1 MQEFLVENLGYIAGF
16 FTTIAFLPQVI
27 KVWRTKST
35 KDISIWMFLIFTTGV
50 LLWLIYGLLIINY
63 SLIIANTITL
73 ILSISILIA
82 KIFKFK
88 IVIKNA
94 TPMKALLYLN
104 NILLE
109 QQIVAVAILLKP
121 VGTSA
126 LYGYGFGDNLK

>member
-1 MQEFLVENLGYIAGF
+1 MQEFLMKNLGYIAGF

-63 SLIIANTITL
+63 SLIIANTIAL

-82 KIFKFK
+82 KILFK
-88 IVIKNA
+88 
-94 TPMKALLYLN
+94 
-104 NILLE
+104 
-109 QQIVAVAILLKP
+109 
-121 VGTSA
+121 
-126 LYGYGFGDNLK
+126 

>member
-1 MQEFLVENLGYIAGF
+1 MQEFLVKNLGYIAGF

-63 SLIIANTITL
+63 SLMIANTITL

-82 KIFKFK
+82 KILFK
-88 IVIKNA
+88 
-94 TPMKALLYLN
+94 
-104 NILLE
+104 
-109 QQIVAVAILLKP
+109 
-121 VGTSA
+121 
-126 LYGYGFGDNLK
+126 

>member
-1 MQEFLVENLGYIAGF
+1 MQEFFMKNLGYIAGF

-50 LLWLIYGLLIINY
+50 LLWLIYVLLIINY

-82 KIFKFK
+82 KILFK
-88 IVIKNA
+88 
-94 TPMKALLYLN
+94 
-104 NILLE
+104 
-109 QQIVAVAILLKP
+109 
-121 VGTSA
+121 
-126 LYGYGFGDNLK
+126 

>member
-1 MQEFLVENLGYIAGF
+1 MQEFLVKNLGYIAGF

-27 KVWRTKST
+27 KVWLTKST

-82 KIFKFK
+82 KILFK
-88 IVIKNA
+88 
-94 TPMKALLYLN
+94 
-104 NILLE
+104 
-109 QQIVAVAILLKP
+109 
-121 VGTSA
+121 
-126 LYGYGFGDNLK
+126 

>member
-1 MQEFLVENLGYIAGF
+1 MQEFLVKNLGYIAGF
-16 FTTIAFLPQVI
+16 LTTIAFLPQVI

-82 KIFKFK
+82 KILFK
-88 IVIKNA
+88 
-94 TPMKALLYLN
+94 
-104 NILLE
+104 
-109 QQIVAVAILLKP
+109 
-121 VGTSA
+121 
-126 LYGYGFGDNLK
+126 

>member
-1 MQEFLVENLGYIAGF
+1 MQEFLMKNLGYIAGF

-82 KIFKFK
+82 KILFKYFENFLKTFK
-88 IVIKNA
+88 KKN
-94 TPMKALLYLN
+94 M
-104 NILLE
+104 IL
-109 QQIVAVAILLKP
+109 
-121 VGTSA
+121 
-126 LYGYGFGDNLK
+126 